1 MVNYVG
7 INRIPFPSEIL
18 KGNWN
23 GTVYAITTCGGTVE
37 DHNKKVD
44 DEIFTIKK
52 HFNSNNHYIVSLI
65 ESKRELICNFESIEI
80 YMTLVEFYVKDVY

>member
-1 MVNYVG
+1 MVSYVE
-7 INRIPFPSEIL
+7 IDKIPFPSEIL

-23 GTVYAITTCGGTVE
+23 GSVYAITTRGGTVE

-52 HFNSNNHYIVSLI
+52 HFNSNNHYTVSLR
-65 ESKRELICNFESIEI
+65 ESKRELVCNFESVET
-80 YMTLVEFYVKDVY
+80 YMTLVEFYVKDAY

>member
-1 MVNYVG
+1 MVNYVE
-7 INRIPFPSEIL
+7 INKIPFPSEIL

-44 DEIFTIKK
+44 DEVLTIKK
-52 HFNSNNHYIVSLI
+52 HFNDNNHYTVSLR
-65 ESKRELICNFESIEI
+65 ETKRELVCNFERTET
-80 YMTLVEFYVKDVY
+80 YMTIVEFYVKDMY